1 MMPFLAERPDQLTT
15 TLSAFTKFIGL
26 VFQKTLDLP
35 QAVVAKWQS
44 GALLLALGW
53 PLYQQLKTI

>member
-1 MMPFLAERPDQLTT
+1 MMPFLAEPTDQLTT